1 MLTYFV
7 ENDDKLDV
15 GENKTVTHVI
25 IMTLLGSLKKAGHHI
40 YMDNYYTSP
49 SLFVDMKL
57 KGLGV
62 CGTAC
67 VDRKVMPLE
76 WKSKAKDKGQ
86 TGQIRKGLKKGNI
99 RTENL
104 QNGVLALQW
113 KDKRLITILNT
124 VHDRSIV
131 TKTHRT

>member
-7 ENDDKLDV
+7 ENDDMLDV

-25 IMTLLGSLKKAGHHI
+25 VMRLLGSLKKAGHHI

-62 CGTAC
+62 CGTAL
-67 VDRKVMPLE
+67 VDRKGMSLE
-76 WKSKAKDKGQ
+76 WKSKAKCKGQ
-86 TGQIRKGLKKGNI
+86 TGQI
-99 RTENL
+99 
-104 QNGVLALQW
+104 
-113 KDKRLITILNT
+113 
-124 VHDRSIV
+124 
-131 TKTHRT
+131 

>member
-7 ENDDKLDV
+7 ENDDMLDV

-25 IMTLLGSLKKAGHHI
+25 VMRLLGSLKKAGHHI

-57 KGLGV
+57 KVLGV

-67 VDRKVMPLE
+67 VDRKGMPLE
-76 WKSKAKDKGQ
+76 WKSKAKGKGQ
-86 TGQIRKGLKKGNI
+86 TRQIRKVLKKEKI
-99 RTENL
+99 RTEN
-104 QNGVLALQW
+104 
-113 KDKRLITILNT
+113 I
-124 VHDRSIV
+124 
-131 TKTHRT
+131 

>member
-7 ENDDKLDV
+7 ENDDMLDV

-25 IMTLLGSLKKAGHHI
+25 VMRLLGSLKKAGHHI

-62 CGTAC
+62 CSTAL
-67 VDRKVMPLE
+67 VDRKGMNGNQKQNV
-76 WKSKAKDKGQ
+76 KDKLDRYERDR
-86 TGQIRKGLKKGNI
+86 RKEK
-99 RTENL
+99 
-104 QNGVLALQW
+104 
-113 KDKRLITILNT
+113 
-124 VHDRSIV
+124 
-131 TKTHRT
+131 

>member
-99 RTENL
+99 RTEN
-104 QNGVLALQW
+104 
-113 KDKRLITILNT
+113 I
-124 VHDRSIV
+124 
-131 TKTHRT
+131 